1 MLVCAS
7 LEISFLKNPLLFVVL
22 MLVWGLAV
30 WHFENTL
37 TDIPL
42 LNDVTSVL
50 QNVLGVHIKEHANSK
65 YIRVYL
71 VIWTL
76 FIF

>member
-1 MLVCAS
+1 
-7 LEISFLKNPLLFVVL
+7 

-30 WHFENTL
+30 WHFERTFM
-37 TDIPL
+37 DIPL

-50 QNVLGVHIKEHANSK
+50 QNVLGVHIKEPAHSK
-65 YIRVYL
+65 YIQVYL
-71 VIWTL
+71 AIWTL